1 MNPKRKG
8 GKASR
13 ADGCLAAWPMSLLLR
28 GPANTPTHNTGKK
41 ECHPRM
47 ARTAQGLHAVSA
59 QN

>member
-1 MNPKRKG
+1 MNPKE
-8 GKASR
+8 KAARHPVRMDAS
-13 ADGCLAAWPMSLLLR
+13 AAWPMSLLLR